1 MESGRIYDAPVIS
14 ASPPTL
20 SRFSFYL
27 VSSFAVLCAFPL
39 TDCSSDGSSFGSVP
53 IPFSL
58 PLFSFFLF
66 VFLNINL

>member
-27 VSSFAVLCAFPL
+27 VSPFAVLCTFPL
-39 TDCSSDGSSFGSVP
+39 TDSGPDGSSFGSVP

-58 PLFSFFLF
+58 PLFSFSFSYF
-66 VFLNINL
+66 